1 MLQFKDKARQKQ
13 RQQTLKLQM
22 SQEKPSNA
30 KVQNRNKSKTAM
42 VQPVKKTPAAKR
54 RLLEKQEDD
63 ASLVE
68 DYRQLKKLK
77 NGRISQVLRMCYI
90 LGSMCKLLHHFTN
103 KKPQRLISIECAEG
117 FLFLYSCSCC
127 SAG

>member
-1 MLQFKDKARQKQ
+1 MLHAHSACCMLQFKDKARQKQ

-22 SQEKPSNA
+22 SQEKPSSA
-30 KVQNRNKSKTAM
+30 KAQNRNKFKAAV
-42 VQPVKKTPAAKR
+42 VQPVKKAPAAKR

-77 NGRISQVLRMCYI
+77 NGRISQV
-90 LGSMCKLLHHFTN
+90 
-103 KKPQRLISIECAEG
+103 
-117 FLFLYSCSCC
+117 
-127 SAG
+127 

>member
-30 KVQNRNKSKTAM
+30 KVQNRNESKTAV

-77 NGRISQVLRMCYI
+77 NGRISQVQRMCYI
-90 LGSMCKLLHHFTN
+90 LGSMCLHAVAPCHQ
-103 KKPQRLISIECAEG
+103 QRFISVECAEG
-117 FLFLYSCSCC
+117 FLFLYPCSWC